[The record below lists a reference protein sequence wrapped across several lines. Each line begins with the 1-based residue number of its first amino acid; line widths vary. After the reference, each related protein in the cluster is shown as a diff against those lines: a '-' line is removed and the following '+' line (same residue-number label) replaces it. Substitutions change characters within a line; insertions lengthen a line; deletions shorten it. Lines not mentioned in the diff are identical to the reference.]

1 MLEKRIKQM
10 EASIR
15 TMGKTKGGSPNKR
28 ESKMEGGE
36 GDEEKPK
43 RKSKDRKEPAKREPG
58 AG

>member
-1 MLEKRIKQM
+1 M